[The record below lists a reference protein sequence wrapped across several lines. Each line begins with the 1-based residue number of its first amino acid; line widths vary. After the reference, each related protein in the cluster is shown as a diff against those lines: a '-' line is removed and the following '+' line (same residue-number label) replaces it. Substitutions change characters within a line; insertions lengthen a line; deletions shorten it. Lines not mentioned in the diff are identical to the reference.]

1 MNKRKLNKTIN
12 NSQGNI
18 ASPEPS
24 YPTTAN
30 LEYLNTAEA
39 QKNYLKTN
47 LMKTIEVF
55 KEEINKPIKEVQ
67 ENTNR

>member
-1 MNKRKLNKTIN
+1 M
-12 NSQGNI
+12 
-18 ASPEPS
+18 SPPDPS
-24 YPTTAN
+24 NHTAVDP
-30 LEYLNTAEA
+30 EKLNTAEA

-55 KEEINKPIKEVQ
+55 KEEINKSIKELQ